1 MTRRSLLCPRPIRPS
16 RCAEGCHGDCPL
28 SFTWNTSQG
37 FNACV
42 HMHVAA
48 GNLFEQ
54 TLLPVFF
61 VRLPL
66 CFGWVFLGV
75 GGGGCV
81 GVGVCAGCAPCAA
94 SVLVLSVRILGLASN
109 SDLDIVT
116 FQVAKL
122 SIRFVQIFTLRCSRR
137 KENDCN
143 CWRDSRPLAILLAV
157 GLLCSS

>member
-1 MTRRSLLCPRPIRPS
+1 
-16 RCAEGCHGDCPL
+16 
-28 SFTWNTSQG
+28 
-37 FNACV
+37 
-42 HMHVAA
+42 MHVAA

-81 GVGVCAGCAPCAA
+81 GVCAGCAPCAA

-109 SDLDIVT
+109 SDLDIVH
-116 FQVAKL
+116 FKL
-122 SIRFVQIFTLRCSRR
+122 HAFYQIRPDFYTTM
-137 KENDCN
+137 
-143 CWRDSRPLAILLAV
+143 
-157 GLLCSS
+157 